1 MPTLQR
7 RIRSTKMTTTTAAAV
22 AQAMKTSLKVTT
34 I

>member
-7 RIRSTKMTTTTAAAV
+7 RIRSTKMTTTAAAV